1 MSVSL
6 DPRKTS
12 QRRLHGYGKVGAV
25 DGGAL
30 GERIAAYRKRRGLSQ
45 ATLAGF
51 VGRSE
56 SWLSQVERGIRPV
69 DRLSVMLDL
78 AQVLKVDVETLLG
91 RPWEYAPNGQHDLDD
106 DLAAV
111 RRHLARYDE
120 LLGPTGRTTATLAEI
135 RDQVAAGHETYQ
147 AARYRVALAQLPAVL
162 GAVDPLRHG
171 PSGADRRERLFVY
184 VTGYVLAAKLLTK
197 LGAADLALVAA
208 DRSAMASLDT
218 DSFTAQGM
226 AAYQVVC
233 ALLRAD
239 RMDEA
244 EELAVSMAG
253 RATDEARAGDPEVV
267 SVAGAL
273 WLIAA
278 VIAARRA
285 ERFAALDRLD
295 HAGRLAAALGEDGN
309 YAWTA
314 FGPTNVAIHRVSVAA
329 ELGDAAEALEVASRL
344 DTEHLPPGLT
354 SRRAQMHLDLAWAHA
369 QRRRDADSTLHLL
382 EAERS
387 APEVLRF
394 NAVVRELIRELL
406 GRQGRTSTRALNDLA
421 VRAGVLD

>member
-1 MSVSL
+1 M
-6 DPRKTS
+6 
-12 QRRLHGYGKVGAV
+12 
-25 DGGAL
+25 
-30 GERIAAYRKRRGLSQ
+30 
-45 ATLAGF
+45 
-51 VGRSE
+51 
-56 SWLSQVERGIRPV
+56 
-69 DRLSVMLDL
+69 
-78 AQVLKVDVETLLG
+78 
-91 RPWEYAPNGQHDLDD
+91 
-106 DLAAV
+106 
-111 RRHLARYDE
+111 
-120 LLGPTGRTTATLAEI
+120 
-135 RDQVAAGHETYQ
+135 
-147 AARYRVALAQLPAVL
+147 
-162 GAVDPLRHG
+162 
-171 PSGADRRERLFVY
+171 Y